1 MRPGFTGGSKG
12 PALRSA
18 SAVGGSHV
26 GGTVARWL
34 AAAAVVVAAAGT
46 GIYYRTAQIERARAE
61 RAAGEAAG
69 RQVVLALQI
78 AGSKLQLVQ
87 TKISPGCSSSRITNR
102 IKGVIYENCSLRFH
116 VVGRGDDGSGRAG
129 RDDSR
134 QRRAAGRKSG

>member
-1 MRPGFTGGSKG
+1 MGPGFTGGSTG

-26 GGTVARWL
+26 GGSWPGGRRPLRLSWRPLAR
-34 AAAAVVVAAAGT
+34 
-46 GIYYRTAQIERARAE
+46 GIHYRTAQIERARAE

-87 TKISPGCSSSRITNR
+87 TKINR
-102 IKGVIYENCSLRFH
+102 MQQQPEN
-116 VVGRGDDGSGRAG
+116 
-129 RDDSR
+129 
-134 QRRAAGRKSG
+134 Q